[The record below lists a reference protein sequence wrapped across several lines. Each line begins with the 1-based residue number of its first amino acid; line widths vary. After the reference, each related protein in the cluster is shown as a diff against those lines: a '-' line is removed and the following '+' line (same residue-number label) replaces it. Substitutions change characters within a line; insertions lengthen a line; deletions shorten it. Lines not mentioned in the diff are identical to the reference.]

1 MQSRAFPDLTLT
13 IRAPMARK
21 ARSVSEKKKDA
32 ALGLRLARLRNE
44 RGFTQVELAEKLGI
58 AQPIISDYERGRL
71 RPHPDM
77 LTRLAAALQ
86 VSADELLGLAKAE
99 KPAPLNRRFLRRLQA
114 VDQLP
119 KRDQEAL
126 LRTIDAFLA
135 ARKAS

>member
-1 MQSRAFPDLTLT
+1 
-13 IRAPMARK
+13 MARK
-21 ARSVSEKKKDA
+21 ARSVSEKKKDTV
-32 ALGLRLARLRNE
+32 LGLRLARLRNE

-58 AQPIISDYERGRL
+58 AQPIVSDYERGRL

-77 LTRLAAALQ
+77 LSRLAAALQ
-86 VSADELLGLAKAE
+86 VSADQLLGLEKAE
-99 KPAPLNRRFLRRLQA
+99 KPATLNRRFLRRLQA

-135 ARKAS
+135 ASKAS